1 MYDIFAKTLRK
12 LRTERGLTQK
22 QLGDQLFVYK
32 STIARWESG
41 SRLPDA
47 AMIPRIAKC
56 LNVDPN
62 RLFQLAAEN
71 DETPNVIMV
80 DDNEIILSHGLNILG
95 EVMPNAAI
103 SGFTWP
109 TEAIEYA
116 KLNRVALAVLD
127 IELGTASGLDLCRTL
142 HEINL
147 CTNIVFLTA
156 YPDYALDAWKTEAN
170 GFMLKPMTP
179 DDVKEQ
185 LQKLPYPFLTG
196 GVNA

>member
-80 DDNEIILSHGLNILG
+80 DDNEIICILYL
-95 EVMPNAAI
+95 EIVI
-103 SGFTWP
+103 F
-109 TEAIEYA
+109 
-116 KLNRVALAVLD
+116 KLQPGGCLP
-127 IELGTASGLDLCRTL
+127 SWKL
-142 HEINL
+142 HR
-147 CTNIVFLTA
+147 
-156 YPDYALDAWKTEAN
+156 
-170 GFMLKPMTP
+170 KPKRF
-179 DDVKEQ
+179 VHI
-185 LQKLPYPFLTG
+185 
-196 GVNA
+196 